1 MRQERVEMSV
11 SDSTESQTAASLSV
25 TLMPGA
31 APVQVSAGTAD
42 VFAVMNSGVH
52 SPVATINAGGTVFAT
67 DADIALIAVPRQ
79 GSRFSDNAATDA
91 QAIADFIRAVQADLG
106 QSANDLSATTVAE
119 LGSALRRVILAA
131 DAAAAAAWQLGVHN
145 SITRSAELYDGSLS
159 RIEVSTETLGAMN
172 VALDDP
178 PLIKVLRQIGDS
190 EGFQV
195 FAPSLSELRTTQDP
209 LQLVCHKSG
218 LRSRPVFLQP
228 GWENLGTSSFLG
240 GLVNPG
246 QPPQPVAL
254 IRQGRGYTIQG
265 PEDPTPRAL
274 DAQTLKS
281 ISPQAF
287 ELYAPL
293 PNQRAVG
300 VRDVIRMGLH
310 GSGRLW
316 IFVALMAL
324 AVAGLGLITPIL
336 TQIVVGLII
345 PQGSKTLL
353 MQVGIALAM
362 AALGVFA
369 FTLVQNFTV
378 SLISQRAT
386 LRMQSAFWD
395 RVLSMP
401 AGFFRKF
408 NSGDLTVRVL
418 AVNSLQAL
426 VSAQVVSA
434 ALAAVFGLVN
444 LFLMFKYDVM
454 LGIVGTIFLILSVLV
469 LFLGVRGISRY
480 ATQAL
485 VETKKANGWVV
496 QMLSGIM
503 KIRIANAENRMEA
516 LYLDIARDQAVA
528 SARQTMV
535 IGRISAWFVFSA
547 SGASA
552 LFYLVVL
559 LSWNG
564 EASVT
569 SATYLAFTS
578 AFSMAFAGVAGL
590 SSLISPLANAGPTF
604 NLLAPIMESLPESA
618 GNRQD
623 PGVLA
628 GAIELCDVKFRYSD
642 DSPLILQGLS
652 IKVDPGSMVALVG
665 PSGAGK
671 STVTRLLLGFE
682 TPEDGQILYDG
693 RALKDLDLTL
703 VRRQMGVVV
712 QEGTI
717 LRSSVLKNI
726 IGSVSHDIDAAWA
739 AAASAAIADDIK
751 AMPMGMETIVDP
763 ANISGGQAQ
772 RILLARALVN
782 KPSILIL
789 DEATSALDNE
799 SQAIVTNA
807 MMALNATRIVI
818 AHRLS
823 TIRSADR
830 IIVIDKGVAVE
841 QGTYDELMAMNGVFV
856 KQVERQIS

>member
-1 MRQERVEMSV
+1 MSV
-11 SDSTESQTAASLSV
+11 SESAVGGTAASLAV
-25 TLMPGA
+25 TLTPGA
-31 APVQVSAGTAD
+31 APVGVSAGTAD
-42 VFAVMNSGVH
+42 VFAVMNSGAH
-52 SPVATINAGGTVFAT
+52 APLATITAGGTVFAT
-67 DADIALIAVPRQ
+67 DADITLIAVPRQ
-79 GSRFSDNAATDA
+79 GGAFSDTAATDA
-91 QAIADFIRAVQADLG
+91 AAIATFISAVQAELG
-106 QSANDLSATTVAE
+106 KSASEFSATTVAD
-119 LGSALRRVILAA
+119 LGSALRQVILTA
-131 DAAAAAAWQLGVHN
+131 DAAVSAAWQQGVQQ
-145 SITRSAELYDGSLS
+145 SLRLSADLYEGSLS

-172 VALDDP
+172 VELDDP
-178 PLIKVLRQIGDS
+178 PLIKVLRHIGAA
-190 EGFQV
+190 EGFQIT
-195 FAPSLSELRTTQDP
+195 APTLTELSTSKDP
-209 LQLVCHKSG
+209 LQLVCHKSS
-218 LRSRPVFLQP
+218 LRSRPVLLDH
-228 GWENLGTSSFLG
+228 GWQNQGTTSFLG
-240 GLVNPG
+240 GLALPG
-246 QPPQPVAL
+246 QPPQPVAI
-254 IRQGRGYTIQG
+254 IRQGRRYTVQG
-265 PEDPTPRAL
+265 PGDATPIPV
-274 DAQTLKS
+274 DAQTLAA

-293 PNQRAVG
+293 PNQREIG

-310 GSGRLW
+310 GSGQLW
-316 IFVALMAL
+316 FFAALMAL

-336 TQIVVGLII
+336 TQVVVGSLI
-345 PQGSKTLL
+345 PQGSKGLL
-353 MQVGIALAM
+353 IQVGLALAM
-362 AALGVFA
+362 AAGGVFV
-369 FTLVQNFTV
+369 FTLVQNFAV
-378 SLISQRAT
+378 SLISQKAT

-401 AGFFRKF
+401 AGFFRRF
-408 NSGDLTVRVL
+408 SSGDLTVRVL
-418 AVNSLQAL
+418 AVDSLQTL

-434 ALAAVFGLVN
+434 GLAAVFGLVN
-444 LFLMFKYDVM
+444 LFLMFKYDVL
-454 LGIVGTIFLILSVLV
+454 LGIVGTLFLIVSIAVL
-469 LFLGVRGISRY
+469 LLGIRGVSRN
-480 ATQAL
+480 ATRTL
-485 VETKKANGWVV
+485 VASRKANGWVV

-516 LYLDIARDQAVA
+516 LYLDIAREQAVA
-528 SARQTMV
+528 AARQTLV
-535 IGRISAWFVFSA
+535 IGRITAWFTFSA

-559 LSWNG
+559 VSWDG
-564 EASVT
+564 GAPVT

-590 SSLISPLANAGPTF
+590 SALVSPLANAGPTF
-604 NLLAPIMESLPESA
+604 SLLAPIMESLPESA

-623 PGVLA
+623 PGVLK
-628 GAIELCDVKFRYSD
+628 GAIELRNVKFRYTE

-665 PSGAGK
+665 TSGAGK

-682 TPEDGQILYDG
+682 EPEDGQILYDG

-717 LRSSVLKNI
+717 LRASVLKNI

-751 AMPMGMETIVDP
+751 AMPMGMQTIVDP

-807 MMALNATRIVI
+807 MLALNATRIVI